1 VRKVHIPEEQ
11 TPPQAWLDEARGVT
25 AALAAARTEQE
36 RDALIAQHERLWRD
50 ERVRGWLLSV
60 FHNKCW
66 YTEAQ
71 EVVSAYHVDH
81 YRPKGRVTDTGRT
94 RPEAGYWWLAFDWRN
109 YRICG
114 QLINVKKSDV
124 FPLVQG
130 HRAAH
135 DAPGSL
141 RLEAPTL
148 IDPTTD
154 DARLISFEMDEDG
167 CRAVPTPGADEQ
179 DCARVDATI
188 EIIGLNRLDRL
199 NQKRADVW
207 RECQEKLAIYEAAA
221 QEPPALRALQRA
233 LIIAELKKRIRY
245 ECELSSVAE
254 ACIRK
259 LGSEVV
265 RAQVYG

>member
-1 VRKVHIPEEQ
+1 MRKILIPIGK
-11 TPPQAWLDEARGVT
+11 TPPQDWLDDAKSVT
-25 AALAAARTEQE
+25 NKLKTAQNDSE
-36 RDALIAQHERLWRD
+36 RDLLIEKHEKLWRD
-50 ERVRGWLLSV
+50 VRIRDWLLGL

-71 EVVSAYHVDH
+71 EAVSAYHVDH
-81 YRPKGRVTDTGRT
+81 YRPKGQVTDIGRT
-94 RPEAGYWWLAFDWRN
+94 NPEKGYWWLAFDWQN

-124 FPLVQG
+124 FPLVKG
-130 HRAAH
+130 HRAIH
-135 DAPGSL
+135 DEQESL
-141 RLEAPTL
+141 RLEAPEL

-167 CRAVPTPGADEQ
+167 CRAVPMPGADEG
-179 DCARVDATI
+179 DCKRVESTI

-207 RECQEKLAIYEAAA
+207 RDCQEKLTSYEAVS
-221 QEPPALRALQRA
+221 QEPQALKTLQRA
-233 LIIAELKKRIRY
+233 IIINDLKKFVRY
-245 ECELSSVAE
+245 ESELSSVAE

-259 LGSEVV
+259 LGSEIV

>member
-1 VRKVHIPEEQ
+1 MRKISIPQGQ
-11 TPPQAWLDEARGVT
+11 TPPADWLQEASRIT
-25 AALAAARTEQE
+25 AALAAAESDEE
-36 RDALIAQHERLWRD
+36 RDNLVEQHARLWRD
-50 ERVRGWLLSV
+50 DRIRNWLLSL
-60 FHNKCW
+60 FNNKCW
-66 YTEAQ
+66 YTEAR
-71 EVVSAYHVDH
+71 ESVSSYHVDH
-81 YRPKGRVTDTGRT
+81 YRPKGRVTDIGRT
-94 RPEAGYWWLAFDWRN
+94 RPEAGYWWLAFDWKN

-124 FPLVQG
+124 FPLLDG
-130 HRAAH
+130 HRATH
-135 DAPGSL
+135 SIPNSL
-141 RLEAPTL
+141 RLEAPIM

-167 CRAVPTPGADEQ
+167 CRAVPMPGAEEE

-207 RECQEKLAIYEAAA
+207 RECQEKLTSYEAAA
-221 QEPPALRALQRA
+221 QEPLALKTLRRAM
-233 LIIAELKKRIRY
+233 IIDELKKRVRY
-245 ECELSSVAE
+245 ESEMSSVAE

-265 RAQVYG
+265 RAQIHG

>member
-1 VRKVHIPEEQ
+1 MRKIVILPGQ
-11 TPPQAWLDEARGVT
+11 IPPQDWLDEAHQVT
-25 AALAAARTEQE
+25 DALAAAQSDDE
-36 RDALIAQHERLWRD
+36 RNALIEKHAKLWRD
-50 ERVRGWLLSV
+50 ERIRGWLLSL

-71 EVVSAYHVDH
+71 ETVSSYHVDH
-81 YRPKGRVTDTGRT
+81 YRPKGQVTDIGRT
-94 RPEAGYWWLAFDWRN
+94 KPEAGYWWLAFDWHN

-124 FPLVQG
+124 FPLVNG
-130 HRAAH
+130 HRATH
-135 DAPGSL
+135 GEDGSL

-167 CRAVPTPGADEQ
+167 CRAVPMPGADHD
-179 DCARVDATI
+179 DCARVEATI
-188 EIIGLNRLDRL
+188 EIIGLNRLDKL

-207 RECQEKLAIYEAAA
+207 RDCQEKLTSYEVAA
-221 QEPPALRALQRA
+221 QEPPALKKLRRA
-233 LIIAELKKRIRY
+233 LILDDLKKRVRY
-245 ECELSSVAE
+245 ESELSSVAE

-259 LGSEVV
+259 LGTDLVK
-265 RAQVYG
+265 AQVYG